1 MQEKNE
7 NLGSLEQFYDVFDAS
22 CSYLYEVTNKKQYFD
37 LILLTTKNILAGEV
51 LNDLETEQVE
61 KLNEIYKPLIDID
74 FSVEDIR
81 KAMQAQVL
89 KGIKEMNLENGLVT
103 PDSIGIFI
111 TYLISRLNPKD
122 KKEVSI
128 LDPLMG
134 SGNLIMTIANHLN
147 LSLKLYGCDHN
158 EWFTKLAKALAD
170 LISEPIDIYLQD
182 TLNLNLCQMDY
193 IVFDMP
199 NINSEG
205 NYFPYEAILHY
216 VKMLSDGGFIIGVVG
231 NDFFDHD
238 RNQNFKKELM
248 KDSTI
253 IGIAELPDGFFQ
265 NKPKSIIVI
274 QKKVWEN
281 KECFMV
287 KLPNFTDVNAF
298 NQELVKLESWFD
310 KFFKKES

>member
-1 MQEKNE
+1 MQDN
-7 NLGSLEQFYDVFDAS
+7 NQQLGSLEQFYDVFDAS
-22 CSYLYEVTNKKQYFD
+22 CSYLYECTKKRYFD
-37 LILLTTKNILAGEV
+37 LILLTAKNILAGEV
-51 LNDLETEQVE
+51 LNDLEKEQID
-61 KLNEIYKPLIDID
+61 KLNEIYKPLADID

-103 PDSIGIFI
+103 PDSIGIFM

-122 KKEVSI
+122 KKEISI
-128 LDPLMG
+128 LDPLLG
-134 SGNLIMTIANHLN
+134 SGNLLMTIANHLN

-170 LISEPIDIYLQD
+170 LINEPIDIYLQD
-182 TLNLNLCQMDY
+182 TLNLNLCGLDY

-199 NINSEG
+199 NLNSSD
-205 NYFPYEAILHY
+205 NYFPYDAILHY
-216 VKMLSDGGFIIGVVG
+216 RDMLNDGGFIIGVLG

-238 RNQNFKKELM
+238 KDGKFKKELT
-248 KDSTI
+248 KDSEI
-253 IGIAELPDGFFQ
+253 IGIVELPDGFFQ
-265 NKPKSIIVI
+265 TKPKSIVVI
-274 QKKVWEN
+274 QKKIWEK

-298 NQELVKLESWFD
+298 NQALMKLEVWFD
-310 KFFKKES
+310 KYFKKES